1 MSFRM
6 DLPASCLLVGTT
18 KTGKSHLLKCIIGT
32 HADFFNYGVVF
43 SPTSFNGGFDYIND
57 DYVYREYDESIIR
70 KILDNQIKATE
81 MARDNPKLKVPECF
95 IIIDDGIGLI
105 ETHNT
110 KNIFNVL
117 YATGRH
123 YHISTFLCT
132 QAASYLNPAIR
143 NNSMYVFI
151 TKIKPHSY
159 KMMYQLCTDFRSE
172 DEMAE
177 YLEKNCVDHRVV
189 MLDDSNPYGET
200 LKIIRAPEKIPDFYL
215 DY

>member
-1 MSFRM
+1 M

-18 KTGKSHLLKCIIGT
+18 KTGKSHLLKCIMGL
-32 HADFFNYGVVF
+32 HANFFNYGVVF
-43 SPTSFNGGFDYIND
+43 SPTSFNGGFDYINS
-57 DYVYREYDESIIR
+57 DYVHSQYDENIIKSILE
-70 KILDNQIKATE
+70 KQKQAVELAKEDPT
-81 MARDNPKLKVPECF
+81 LKVPECF

-110 KNIFNVL
+110 KNIFNIL

-132 QAASYLNPAIR
+132 QAASFINPAIR

-151 TKIKPHSY
+151 TKIKPSSW
-159 KMMYQLCTDFRSE
+159 KMMFQMSSDFHSE
-172 DEMAE
+172 QEFGE

-189 MLDDSNPYGET
+189 MMDDSKPYGEC

>member
-1 MSFRM
+1 M

-18 KTGKSHLLKCIIGT
+18 KTGKSHLLKCIIGL

-43 SPTSFNGGFDYIND
+43 SPTSFNGGFDYID
-57 DYVYREYDESIIR
+57 DMYVYKEYDENII
-70 KILDNQIKATE
+70 KNILSKQEEAIEKAKL
-81 MARDNPKLKVPECF
+81 DPKLKVPECF

-110 KNIFNVL
+110 KNIFNIL

-132 QAASYLNPAIR
+132 QAPSYLNPAIR

-151 TKIKPHSY
+151 TKIKPATY
-159 KMMYQLCTDFRSE
+159 KIMYQMSTEFRSE
-172 DEMAE
+172 QEFAE
-177 YLEKNCVDHRVV
+177 FLERNCRDYRVI
-189 MLDDSNPYGET
+189 MFDDSNPYGET
-200 LKIIRAPEKIPDFYL
+200 LKIIRAPKKIPYFRLEY
-215 DY
+215 

>member
-1 MSFRM
+1 MSFKM

-18 KTGKSHLLKCIIGT
+18 NTGKSHLLKCIMGL
-32 HADFFNYGVVF
+32 HANFFNYGVVF
-43 SPTSFNGGFDYIND
+43 SPTSFNGGYDFIND
-57 DYVYREYDESIIR
+57 EYVYEHYDENII
-70 KILDNQIKATE
+70 KNILDKQKQAIELAKE
-81 MARDNPKLKVPECF
+81 DPKLKIPECF

-123 YHISTFLCT
+123 YHISTFLCS
-132 QAASYLNPAIR
+132 QAPTFVNPAIR

-151 TKIKPHSY
+151 TKIKPATHKTLFQMS
-159 KMMYQLCTDFRSE
+159 TDFTSE
-172 DEMAE
+172 QEFSE
-177 YLEKNCVDHRVV
+177 YLNRNCKDYRII
-189 MLDDSNPYGET
+189 MFDDSDPYGET
-200 LKIIRAPEKIPDFYL
+200 LKIIKAPKKIPDFYL

>member
-1 MSFRM
+1 MSFKM
-6 DLPASCLLVGTT
+6 DLPASSLLVGTT
-18 KTGKSHLLKCIIGT
+18 KTGKSYLLKCIMGL
-32 HADFFNYGVVF
+32 HANFFNYGVVF

-57 DYVYREYDESIIR
+57 MYVYEEYDENIIR
-70 KILDNQIKATE
+70 NIFEKQKKACE
-81 MARDNPKLKVPECF
+81 MAKENPKLKVPECF

-110 KNIFNVL
+110 KNMFNIL

-132 QAASYLNPAIR
+132 QAPSYLNPAIR

-151 TKIKPHSY
+151 TKIKPATWKIMFQMST
-159 KMMYQLCTDFRSE
+159 KFRTE
-172 DEMAE
+172 QEFGE
-177 YLEKNCVDHRVV
+177 YLEKNCKDYRVI
-189 MLDDSNPYGET
+189 MFDDSNPYGET
-200 LKIIRAPEKIPDFYL
+200 LKIIRAPEKIPKFYL